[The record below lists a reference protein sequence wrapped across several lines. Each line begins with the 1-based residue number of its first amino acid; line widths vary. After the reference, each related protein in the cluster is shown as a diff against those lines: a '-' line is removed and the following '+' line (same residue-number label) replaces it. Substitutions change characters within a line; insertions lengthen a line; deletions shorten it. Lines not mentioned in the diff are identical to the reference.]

1 MTTPPK
7 LNDVKIGIKDLLPER
22 DYDRNKA
29 GIISQVVDKPITVDY
44 KAGMNC
50 AYETKKGYTVIKASP
65 KAKGIDGN
73 TAINHELAHILFNS
87 FEKKV
92 TRTLHR
98 WVDAWFEDV
107 AVGHDGVSSTMQRKQ
122 KLIFKT
128 YHEALN
134 IIEDQRIESLWGKLY
149 LGNVKEFIRTRK
161 RLGQDL
167 KENEHPS
174 NMLLAERFFR
184 TDLVQGKYAHVGK
197 LIHNVEGKDLKAS
210 LVVLKQVK
218 PYLDETIKDML
229 DSMDEVKDKQTEF
242 QNVSADEAL
251 TDNDKKQQL
260 GEIIIDRN
268 LAEQKT
274 RKSSPVNHNEHRED
288 PSIEDAGIFSDNMFK
303 DKGGHHDDSVFEDSE
318 LGESELEVLK
328 ESASNKIQQIKD
340 QMGASQMPVGKVYVD
355 FREVRKT
362 HAPDK
367 IKVNDKVVKEVK
379 HLLRTFKERRKDVIS
394 SDGDEL
400 DVGSYIDM
408 KANGYGEC
416 MVNDVKE
423 HGLSICVSIDASGSM
438 SRHNL
443 VVEQI
448 MSTIWKSI
456 EGTKTIDMKCIAWAS
471 DDMGNMHIRRYDD
484 STIGYL
490 NKQIGGFTPTHFGIK
505 IGSEELAKMKGEKK
519 LLIVITDGYP
529 NYYKNHTKVR
539 GDVAGKET
547 IKSFKLAMKQNPNVL
562 ILGIGSYMSYM
573 KNMFGKKFISCR
585 GMDEVEQFMMKTF
598 KREVINV
605 MRR

>member
-1 MTTPPK
+1 MTKPLN
-7 LNDVKIGIKDLLPER
+7 LNDVKIGIKDLLPEK

-29 GIISQVVDKPITVDY
+29 GIVSQVVGKPITVEY
-44 KAGMNC
+44 QAGINC
-50 AYETKKGYTVIKASP
+50 AYETKKGYTVIKAMP

-92 TRTLHR
+92 TRTLHK
-98 WVDAWFEDV
+98 WVNEWF
-107 AVGHDGVSSTMQRKQ
+107 GDGSSIDGYKTHSPNRVKNE
-122 KLIFKT
+122 LIFQT

-167 KENEHPS
+167 KENDHPS
-174 NMLLAERFFR
+174 NMLLAERFYR
-184 TDLVQGKYAHVGK
+184 PDLVEGKYKHVGSM
-197 LIHNVEGKDLKAS
+197 LHNVEGKDLKAS
-210 LVVLKQVK
+210 LVVLKQIK
-218 PYLDETIKDML
+218 PYLDEIIQELL
-229 DSMDEVKDKQTEF
+229 DNMDKVKDKQEEF
-242 QNVSADEAL
+242 STASVNK
-251 TDNDKKQQL
+251 NDDSKELQD
-260 GEIIIDRN
+260 IIADRN
-268 LAEQKT
+268 IAEQQVRKT
-274 RKSSPVNHNEHRED
+274 SPVKHNQHRAN
-288 PSIEDAGIFSDNMFK
+288 PSIKDQSVHSDTMFVDEDGK
-303 DKGGHHDDSVFEDSE
+303 QDDSIFTDSE
-318 LGESELEVLK
+318 LGEKELDVLK
-328 ESASNKIQQIKD
+328 EAADSKIQQIKD
-340 QMGASQMPVGKVYVD
+340 QMGASQIPVGKVYVN
-355 FREVRKT
+355 FREVEKDK
-362 HAPDK
+362 APDK
-367 IKVNDKVVKEVK
+367 IKVNDRVVKEIK
-379 HLLRTFKERRKDVIS
+379 HLLRTFKEKRKDVIS

-400 DVGSYIDM
+400 DVSSYIDM

-438 SRHNL
+438 TQHNL

-456 EGTKTIDMKCIAWAS
+456 EDTKTIDLKCIAWAS
-471 DDMGNMHIRRYDD
+471 DSLGNMHIRRYNED
-484 STIGYL
+484 TIGYL
-490 NKQIGGFTPTHFGIK
+490 DKQVGGFTPTHFGIK

-529 NYYKNHTKVR
+529 NYYKNHTKIR

-547 IKSFKLAMKQNPNVL
+547 IKSFKLAMKQNPNIL
-562 ILGIGSYMSYM
+562 ILGIGGYMSYM
-573 KNMFGKKFISCR
+573 KKMFGNKFIQCS
-585 GMDEVEQFMMKTF
+585 GMHEVEKFMMKKF

-605 MRR
+605 MRK

>member
-1 MTTPPK
+1 MTTPPS
-7 LNDVKIGIKDLLPER
+7 LNDIKIGIKDLLPEK

-29 GIISQVVDKPITVDY
+29 GIVSQVVGEPITVDY
-44 KAGMNC
+44 QAGINC
-50 AYETKKGYTVIKASP
+50 AFKTKKGYTVIKSIP

-92 TRTLHR
+92 MRTLHK
-98 WVDAWFEDV
+98 WVDEWF
-107 AVGHDGVSSTMQRKQ
+107 GDGSSSDGYKVHSPHKVQNE
-122 KLIFKT
+122 LIFQT

-167 KENEHPS
+167 KENDHPS
-174 NMLLAERFFR
+174 NMLLAERFYR
-184 TDLVQGKYAHVGK
+184 PDLVEGKYKHVGAM
-197 LIHNVEGKDLKAS
+197 IHNVEGKDLKAS
-210 LVVLKQVK
+210 LVVLKQIK
-218 PYLDETIKDML
+218 PYLDETIKELL
-229 DSMDEVKDKQTEF
+229 DNMDKVKDKQEEF
-242 QNVSADEAL
+242 STTSISSN
-251 TDNDKKQQL
+251 DNTKELQD
-260 GEIIIDRN
+260 IIVERN
-268 LAEQKT
+268 LAEQQV
-274 RKSSPVNHNEHRED
+274 RKSSPVSHNDHRAD
-288 PSIEDAGIFSDNMFK
+288 PSIKHAGIHSENMFR
-303 DKGGHHDDSVFEDSE
+303 DEDDNPDDSVFIDSE
-318 LGESELEVLK
+318 LGEKELDVLK
-328 ESASNKIQQIKD
+328 ESADNKIQQIKD
-340 QMGASQMPVGKVYVD
+340 QMGVSQIPVGKVYVN
-355 FREVRKT
+355 FRDVVTDHE
-362 HAPDK
+362 PDK
-367 IKVNDKVVKEVK
+367 IRVNDRVVKEIK
-379 HLLRTFKERRKDVIS
+379 HLLRTFKEKRKDIIG

-416 MVNDVKE
+416 MINDVKE

-438 SRHNL
+438 TRHNL

-456 EGTKTIDMKCIAWAS
+456 EGSKQIDLKCIAWAS
-471 DDMGNMHIRRYDD
+471 DSLGNMHIRRYTEDN
-484 STIGYL
+484 IGYL
-490 NKQIGGFTPTHFGIK
+490 DKQVGGFTPTHFGIK

-529 NYYKNHTKVR
+529 NYYKNNSKIR

-547 IKSFKLAMKQNPNVL
+547 IKAFKLAMKQNPNILV
-562 ILGIGSYMSYM
+562 LGIGGYLSYM
-573 KNMFGKKFISCR
+573 KRMFGNKFISCS
-585 GMDEVEQFMMKTF
+585 GMGEVEKFMMKKF